1 MGISYSNSFRQAK
14 CGKNWIEKLT
24 FNEIYDCNQLSI
36 TVNWHHEKADKK
48 NDLHDIEDS
57 TSVQIPR
64 GDCSTVTLHC

>member
-1 MGISYSNSFRQAK
+1 MTQVTLRMRQ
-14 CGKNWIEKLT
+14 
-24 FNEIYDCNQLSI
+24 FY
-36 TVNWHHEKADKK
+36 HEKADKK